1 MAMYSLKQIKNNR
14 NQMRFTIREIKM
26 DINVVERNKSN
37 VLEFLTEYVIFR

>member
-37 VLEFLTEYVIFR
+37 ALEFLTEYVIFR